1 LDDSAAVEEEQMLTT
16 IQKIGPVLELFTVDR
31 PEWRM
36 SDIARELGTPKSS
49 AHSLVATL
57 AEIGLLSVGA
67 NGSYRLGWNLLS
79 LSERMRASLDFRQ
92 QAVPVMQV
100 LAKSLH
106 ETVLLAGLD
115 RHDVVYVER
124 VEGNHPMVR
133 LAGVRPGGR
142 LPAHATA
149 AGKVLLAYRST
160 PEVRALMSGSSW
172 KRLTCAT
179 LGTMDE
185 LLKALVDVRKV
196 GYACDRGEIVPDIAC
211 VAAPIMDHF
220 GSVVAAVSISVPAYR
235 FPADPARL
243 AEPLLAACDTIA
255 KGLAATRR
263 ELIADNGE
271 LAAWEAA
278 P

>member
-1 LDDSAAVEEEQMLTT
+1 MLTT
-16 IQKIGPVLELFTVDR
+16 IQKIGPVLELFTVER

-57 AEIGLLSVGA
+57 AEVGLLSVGA

-92 QAVPVMQV
+92 HAVPVMQD
-100 LAKSLH
+100 LAKTLH
-106 ETVLLAGLD
+106 ETVLLSGLD

-149 AGKVLLAYRST
+149 AGKVLLAYRSV
-160 PEVRALMSGSSW
+160 PEVRALMSGSNW
-172 KRLTCAT
+172 KRLTPNT
-179 LGTMDE
+179 VGTVEE
-185 LLKALVDVRKV
+185 LLEALVDVRRA

-211 VAAPIMDHF
+211 IGAPIMDRF
-220 GSVVAAVSISVPAYR
+220 GSVVAAVSISLPAYR
-235 FPADPARL
+235 FPADAMRL
-243 AEPLLAACDTIA
+243 AEPLLAACDTIS
-255 KGLAATRR
+255 KGLASHRR
-263 ELIADNGE
+263 ELIADGNE
-271 LAAWEAA
+271 LAAWAVA